1 MIAHPSTH
9 GDHRVDCSTAAS
21 LQTSIIDEVLTLVK
35 LHAFIVVLAGRSW
48 GSIGTRVGCGG
59 PCAMASGMLIH
70 LCLVSLATA
79 VMEVPIIPDD
89 QTFEA
94 EVIHASSCIAVLFT
108 SETRETPE
116 SLLDDIHAEMPGL
129 LLAKADVDSVKA
141 FSSEFNVRKRMV
153 PRLLLFNARAR
164 QAHVIKL
171 KDDGGGAVMAS
182 SVVSSLRSLL
192 AENEQTADGQWQKL
206 TLAIGG
212 GGGDKSEL

>member
-1 MIAHPSTH
+1 
-9 GDHRVDCSTAAS
+9 
-21 LQTSIIDEVLTLVK
+21 
-35 LHAFIVVLAGRSW
+35 
-48 GSIGTRVGCGG
+48 
-59 PCAMASGMLIH
+59 MASGMLIH